1 MVYVYEE
8 RIFNQLNINAMK
20 RNYLSIFLA
29 LSAIAACEK
38 VPVEPGTVYPEPESN
53 VSYLLEGTVATEGFA
68 WKTSSAVGLYSAMD
82 EIKIINKECRIVGWA
97 NTAPVI
103 DEETGE
109 NTNAYTPSEYEGKA
123 VARFTTPALDLVA
136 GENKF
141 VVYSPYN
148 PDLVYSRGIIYGLNI
163 DDRQV
168 QAAPNVAADCF
179 ALGMVTGIPGVDE
192 TFKFELN
199 PVTAVAQ
206 VSISSTEFAGYAPKR
221 VSIYDDNN
229 TPMAGGFNLNPETME
244 IVPTGEPLNRVSVTV
259 TNTSLL
265 SEVKTQNIYMNIL
278 PVDMSGKEIW
288 VIVEL
293 QNEEGLTITVPT
305 KKSGLVFKAGQTTL
319 IDLGGLS
326 ETMNAAG
333 EWYVATETRY
343 LPGPGVAYG
352 EANTYFIQCKNG
364 STYTGASYTPNP
376 DIPDEIKIDIRARGN
391 FYNAVD
397 PKGAEFDWA
406 RTMNGTVYTCRT
418 IGYEASGVDPANG
431 YEFSYD
437 GNYTVT
443 VKNVSAYA
451 GSPILVMK
459 KDGKILWAWTFW
471 NVAADGTSIKPVT
484 TAGYDFAPMDIGQA
498 TTQFDTWVANKN
510 GANPD
515 VVYRTTNLYQWGRY
529 MPNFWTS
536 YWTVTGGH
544 DGANAVTNEQCLA
557 ILTNP
562 LSYTDAMANPVG
574 MILAVTDATDQANWC
589 SDDVKD
595 FWGSTTGDRE
605 KEGIKSIYDP
615 CPKGWRVADTKALSA
630 IVDACPEVG
639 SGYSYIDTAGYPGIR
654 IGDNSF
660 ICAGYING
668 KTSDN
673 GRLANMGGANTGNTS
688 GASHGLLWSN
698 VCGAVQGQAFYF
710 RPSSGKVAPKINSYN
725 KSISAPVRCQVDRDN
740 R

>member
-1 MVYVYEE
+1 MTLLFMQIYTRKRMVFIMIQDIAPHHYDNTYSLLPPRPQDYALCYEPHKAFLRRE
-8 RIFNQLNINAMK
+8 PDGIAFPTFQDLASHDHGLREHVT
-20 RNYLSIFLA
+20 YLFSIDGRRFYLA
-29 LSAIAACEK
+29 DHLDPLPLS
-38 VPVEPGTVYPEPESN
+38 
-53 VSYLLEGTVATEGFA
+53 GFA
-68 WKTSSAVGLYSAMD
+68 M
-82 EIKIINKECRIVGWA
+82 
-97 NTAPVI
+97 
-103 DEETGE
+103 E
-109 NTNAYTPSEYEGKA
+109 NTEIFRLAEPQHLA
-123 VARFTTPALDLVA
+123 
-136 GENKF
+136 
-141 VVYSPYN
+141 
-148 PDLVYSRGIIYGLNI
+148 
-163 DDRQV
+163 
-168 QAAPNVAADCF
+168 
-179 ALGMVTGIPGVDE
+179 
-192 TFKFELN
+192 
-199 PVTAVAQ
+199 
-206 VSISSTEFAGYAPKR
+206 FAG
-221 VSIYDDNN
+221 I
-229 TPMAGGFNLNPETME
+229 
-244 IVPTGEPLNRVSVTV
+244 TGYQLY
-259 TNTSLL
+259 
-265 SEVKTQNIYMNIL
+265 Q
-278 PVDMSGKEIW
+278 
-288 VIVEL
+288 
-293 QNEEGLTITVPT
+293 
-305 KKSGLVFKAGQTTL
+305 
-319 IDLGGLS
+319 
-326 ETMNAAG
+326 
-333 EWYVATETRY
+333 WYRSCR
-343 LPGPGVAYG
+343 
-352 EANTYFIQCKNG
+352 FCG
-364 STYTGASYTPNP
+364 SCGA
-376 DIPDEIKIDIRARGN
+376 
-391 FYNAVD
+391 
-397 PKGAEFDWA
+397 
-406 RTMNGTVYTCRT
+406 
-418 IGYEASGVDPANG
+418 
-431 YEFSYD
+431 
-437 GNYTVT
+437 
-443 VKNVSAYA
+443 
-451 GSPILVMK
+451 VMK

-630 IVDACPEVG
+630 IVDACPAVG

>member
-141 VVYSPYN
+141 MVYSPYN

-305 KKSGLVFKAGQTTL
+305 KKSGLVFKA
-319 IDLGGLS
+319 
-326 ETMNAAG
+326 
-333 EWYVATETRY
+333 
-343 LPGPGVAYG
+343 
-352 EANTYFIQCKNG
+352 
-364 STYTGASYTPNP
+364 
-376 DIPDEIKIDIRARGN
+376 AR
-391 FYNAVD
+391 
-397 PKGAEFDWA
+397 
-406 RTMNGTVYTCRT
+406 
-418 IGYEASGVDPANG
+418 
-431 YEFSYD
+431 
-437 GNYTVT
+437 
-443 VKNVSAYA
+443 
-451 GSPILVMK
+451 L
-459 KDGKILWAWTFW
+459 
-471 NVAADGTSIKPVT
+471 
-484 TAGYDFAPMDIGQA
+484 
-498 TTQFDTWVANKN
+498 
-510 GANPD
+510 
-515 VVYRTTNLYQWGRY
+515 
-529 MPNFWTS
+529 
-536 YWTVTGGH
+536 
-544 DGANAVTNEQCLA
+544 
-557 ILTNP
+557 
-562 LSYTDAMANPVG
+562 
-574 MILAVTDATDQANWC
+574 
-589 SDDVKD
+589 
-595 FWGSTTGDRE
+595 
-605 KEGIKSIYDP
+605 
-615 CPKGWRVADTKALSA
+615 
-630 IVDACPEVG
+630 
-639 SGYSYIDTAGYPGIR
+639 
-654 IGDNSF
+654 
-660 ICAGYING
+660 
-668 KTSDN
+668 
-673 GRLANMGGANTGNTS
+673 
-688 GASHGLLWSN
+688 
-698 VCGAVQGQAFYF
+698 
-710 RPSSGKVAPKINSYN
+710 
-725 KSISAPVRCQVDRDN
+725 
-740 R
+740 